1 MTGTGFQIEFSLRN
15 QKEGKIQAKPLQHL
29 TKLWQR
35 SKTTYF
41 DSGIYKVVGFLEND
55 DCGDDRW

>member
-41 DSGIYKVVGFLEND
+41 DSGIYKVVGFLED
-55 DCGDDRW
+55 DDW